1 VRGAGASLATRGM
14 HPMTIR
20 LASLLLF
27 AALPLAHA
35 EDEAR
40 SPQMLCTTH
49 ADALLGA
56 LDEARWDAATVDFD
70 AALRGRYTPEKLKQ
84 DYEAL
89 PAKLGKAMGR
99 GRAHTAEMS
108 GHPVVMTPLIFER
121 GLSTAEV
128 RCDGA
133 GAVSDFRLETTQVM
147 GTP

>member
-1 VRGAGASLATRGM
+1 
-14 HPMTIR
+14 MTIR
-20 LASLLLF
+20 LAFLLLL
-27 AALPLAHA
+27 APLPLAHA
-35 EDEAR
+35 QDEAP
-40 SPQMLCTTH
+40 SPQTLCATH
-49 ADALLGA
+49 ADALLVA
-56 LDEARWDAATVDFD
+56 LEEARWEAAAADFD
-70 AALRGRYTPEKLKQ
+70 AALRTRYTPAKLQQ

-99 GRAHTAEMS
+99 GRAHTAELS
-108 GHPVVMTPLIFER
+108 GHPVVMTALIFER